1 MENYMTRTNF
11 VFFFFLQLQAFFL
24 VVDDVMDN
32 AETRRGIPCW
42 YRKEDIGLTA
52 INDGILLENGLY
64 SILRRHFSGLPCY
77 VPIMELFHEV
87 TLKTSMGQALDCQS
101 LKGGRPNLDLFT
113 MNRYNAIVKYKTAY
127 YSFQLPVALAMY
139 MAGKFDPEM
148 HRQAKT
154 ILLEM
159 GHFFQVQV
167 GELSC
172 NVIIIIIIIL
182 IHQKLA

>member
-1 MENYMTRTNF
+1 
-11 VFFFFLQLQAFFL
+11 
-24 VVDDVMDN
+24 MDN
-32 AETRRGIPCW
+32 AETRRGAPCW
-42 YRKEDIGLTA
+42 FRKEGVGLQA

-64 SILRRHFSGLPCY
+64 SVLRRHFSGLPCY
-77 VPIMELFHEV
+77 VPIIELFHEV
-87 TLKTSMGQALDCQS
+87 ALKTAMGQSLDCMSQ
-101 LKGGRPNLDLFT
+101 KGGRPNFDLFT

-139 MAGKFDPEM
+139 LACKFDPEM

-167 GELSC
+167 R
-172 NVIIIIIIIL
+172 
-182 IHQKLA
+182 